1 MQLIGMWKWGT
12 YAPWHVTLR
21 LEVVPSYGKTMSN
34 TPGTSFSRCDPFFG
48 RVTDGKSRA
57 KAIENQR
64 AISMRYSTHEYWR
77 DPECGPIRGGRLTR
91 ASTPIV
97 TYLCTGPYGIGRAC
111 TTVCCEEYPEHH
123 DSSEEDMPVEDQPN
137 AEEANSRG
145 FLADSDSMEDDT
157 DTDSI
162 DYHLHSSLTKG

>member
-1 MQLIGMWKWGT
+1 
-12 YAPWHVTLR
+12 
-21 LEVVPSYGKTMSN
+21 
-34 TPGTSFSRCDPFFG
+34 
-48 RVTDGKSRA
+48 
-57 KAIENQR
+57 
-64 AISMRYSTHEYWR
+64 MRYSTHEYWR

-162 DYHLHSSLTKG
+162 DYLDEPEDGEDPEEDPSEEHKSEDEETKEDEPVED